1 MVWLLALVGRQRRV
15 EVSALHL
22 ADHAEDRPVSEVRLP
37 LQDGGK
43 VEQECVTACHSQRAS
58 RLEDSGELGIGKRDR
73 RHGGGFR
80 GGYSPAYAIWR
91 P

>member
-1 MVWLLALVGRQRRV
+1 MTRLRAVVGRERRI
-15 EVSALHL
+15 EM
-22 ADHAEDRPVSEVRLP
+22 LP
-37 LQDGGK
+37 LHDADRTRHIAIANIRDAGQGNGK
-43 VEQECVTACHSQRAS
+43 IEQECVAACHRQRPG
-58 RLEDSGELGIGKRDR
+58 RLEDSGELGVGKRDR